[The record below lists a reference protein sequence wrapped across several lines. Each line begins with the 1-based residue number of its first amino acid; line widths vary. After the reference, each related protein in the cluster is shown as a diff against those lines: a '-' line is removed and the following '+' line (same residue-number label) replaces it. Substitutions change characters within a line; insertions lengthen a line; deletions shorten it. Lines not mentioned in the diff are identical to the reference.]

1 MIPLGVSRLFTQGQ
15 QVGNQRL
22 AQAAY
27 SKGLASKGANYGS
40 VRPQS
45 PEEIRQVQAANE
57 QLRKIITPSE
67 TPTDDFV
74 DRLSKYNSQNA
85 LRAELSLWS
94 TGNNRLSPIDN
105 QAFNTLKRIANDNN
119 INVFSSRADIEN
131 SNIADDA
138 KTILS
143 QIEKDSKPTSNG
155 WALNDK
161 YIGKTVFVK
170 NPTKGD
176 AFLVLPHE
184 VAHIVREHSNPKNP
198 DYDFLIQN
206 PSVKEVE
213 ANLLGYALA
222 NHINPRNRAKHLALF
237 TDQQALNDFVLSAR
251 DSEYKVADE
260 LGGTSA
266 KYLSQHLQ
274 KYSNAKIN
282 NEVKRFLGSNYEP
295 PLATIVPQLFGN
307 ERNSNPRTA
316 PILQQT
322 TPAQEQAFI
331 EAEKMIP
338 LGTSRLLPQGQAIKQ
353 QQLADAA
360 LIAINGNLNPAPARL
375 RAADMPPDPAPT
387 FAKSPYENMQ
397 SVARSHQQTQQLRGM
412 RGNNDYPELSPIAV
426 VEISNKPYNMGLGEA
441 IGDPS
446 RPEYVAAMQSK
457 VDEVAQKVAHPAY
470 KLYKD
475 YESTKRN
482 LDTFEQKLQSSDYS
496 PEQKRMLADMRNQ
509 AANKI
514 RNLEGSINSVSQKYG
529 SNPFFANAAPETPTV
544 VVPPSQ
550 SVKQTVVDT
559 PVVTSAPS
567 FKDQGMSED
576 DYYDMEYQRLKSLND
591 DQDLLPMGAQ
601 GKYFD
606 DMRSKMQT
614 QNNIVKNAA
623 IAGGVGLTAAAATGL
638 INNALNSEPIATPIA
653 PSKKA
658 HFVIDKTNGTAQ
670 SFIDQGQGLQPYKA
684 MSIDEAR
691 SAYSKAKNAGWGVSF
706 E

>member
-1 MIPLGVSRLFTQGQ
+1 MIPLGVSRLLPQGQ

-27 SKGLASKGANYGS
+27 SKGLASKGVNYGG

-143 QIEKDSKPTSNG
+143 QTEKDSKPTSNG

-206 PSVKEVE
+206 SSVKEVE

-251 DSEYKVADE
+251 DSKYKVADE

-282 NEVKRFLGSNYEP
+282 NEVKQFLGSNYEP

-387 FAKSPYENMQ
+387 FARSPYENMQ
-397 SVARSHQQTQQLRGM
+397 SVAQSHQQTQQLRGM
-412 RGNNDYPELSPIAV
+412 RGNNDYPEMTIITQPQTSKIGGTASDAFGARVPNQVELSIAAEAAARNQKV
-426 VEISNKPYNMGLGEA
+426 NEAIANTLETVGARPVGGVKLSSGPLDDDEISILGFV
-441 IGDPS
+441 PK
-446 RPEYVAAMQSK
+446 Q
-457 VDEVAQKVAHPAY
+457 Q
-470 KLYKD
+470 
-475 YESTKRN
+475 
-482 LDTFEQKLQSSDYS
+482 
-496 PEQKRMLADMRNQ
+496 
-509 AANKI
+509 
-514 RNLEGSINSVSQKYG
+514 
-529 SNPFFANAAPETPTV
+529 TPQPQPV
-544 VVPPSQ
+544 LPR
-550 SVKQTVVDT
+550 QT
-559 PVVTSAPS
+559 
-567 FKDQGMSED
+567 ED
-576 DYYDMEYQRLKSLND
+576 DYYNQEYSRVVDRNYGNDVVVPSELKSN
-591 DQDLLPMGAQ
+591 G
-601 GKYFD
+601 F
-606 DMRSKMQT
+606 
-614 QNNIVKNAA
+614 KNAA

-638 INNALNSEPIATPIA
+638 INNALNSEPIATPSA